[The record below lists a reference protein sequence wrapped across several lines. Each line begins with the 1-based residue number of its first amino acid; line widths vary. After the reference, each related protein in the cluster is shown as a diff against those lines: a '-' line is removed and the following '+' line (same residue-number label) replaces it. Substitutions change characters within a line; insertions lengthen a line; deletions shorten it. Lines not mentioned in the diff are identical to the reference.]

1 MPTVLCFVFGR
12 HPVWSRSRPVSP
24 CRPVPSRAMAV
35 AMRDSV
41 GKDVLPH
48 DGRTADEK
56 PGNVTPYADDGHRY
70 PLSSFSHDGM
80 AMVRKPGV
88 TMPAFSALLH
98 RATLSLVLSR
108 NAPLMPSLPADTPA
122 SLPMPILM
130 NRRFATNRHQIQT
143 VLLISP
149 YCLANW

>member
-12 HPVWSRSRPVSP
+12 HPIWPRSRPVSP
-24 CRPVPSRAMAV
+24 CRPVPSWAMDV

-41 GKDVLPH
+41 RKDVFPH

-56 PGNVTPYADDGHRY
+56 PGNAPPYADDGHRY

-88 TMPAFSALLH
+88 TMPDFSAVQH

-122 SLPMPILM
+122 SLPMPVSYKQSLSL
-130 NRRFATNRHQIQT
+130 QT
-143 VLLISP
+143 DTRSRP
-149 YCLANW
+149 SF

>member
-1 MPTVLCFVFGR
+1 MVAFQTCVAMQT
-12 HPVWSRSRPVSP
+12 
-24 CRPVPSRAMAV
+24 VPSWAMAV

-41 GKDVLPH
+41 RKVVFPH

-56 PGNVTPYADDGHRY
+56 PGNVPPYADDGHRY

-88 TMPAFSALLH
+88 TMPDFSAVQH

-122 SLPMPILM
+122 SLPMP
-130 NRRFATNRHQIQT
+130 ASYEQT
-143 VLLISP
+143 LRYRQTPDPDRPSDKS
-149 YCLANW
+149 